1 MRNIKYVIVD
11 GSAIVF
17 SAAIAHSDMVRHN
30 QKAEGAGFVRFYP
43 SKNSWGEDI
52 IIAKCYGSSF
62 SLGVHSREKEDST
75 IVTQQICGNL

>member
-1 MRNIKYVIVD
+1 MRDVKYVIVD

-17 SAAIAHSDMVRHN
+17 SAAITHSEMVGYN

-43 SKNSWGEDI
+43 SKNSWGEDV

-62 SLGVHSREKEDST
+62 SLGVDSREEKDSF
-75 IVTQQICGNL
+75 IVTSQICGN